1 MDEHRIKSERIRRLK
16 NSRSGFKGV
25 VSKKRVVL
33 LTLMKDT
40 GNVEQVRK
48 KMLELESSLRDFSF
62 ANNKYHAKLVNEA
75 DILDFN
81 EYFASVQRMVSE
93 TIGEMD
99 QWLQS
104 AQSRIE
110 DELAVSISLRPEDSI
125 SNVEAGAPRKV
136 NKSKSVASSSS
147 SRVSSAVSSRLKI
160 SARKSALAA
169 EVSKLQE
176 RQAIQKEELLLQ
188 QKKEKLRIET
198 ELAKAV
204 AEESVYFKG
213 ERSPSLSLPRQLP
226 TSTPQET
233 KVVNDSPT
241 VPIAETNL
249 SSLNPEAL
257 EWQGSKSV
265 PLSERE
271 ANISEKS
278 IKHHVSVSDKNASE
292 MLDIQRL
299 QQQQN
304 KQIQELLKHQQ
315 QQTLALT
322 LP

>member
-1 MDEHRIKSERIRRLK
+1 MDEHGIKSERIRRLK

-25 VSKKRVVL
+25 VSKKRVEL
-33 LTLMKDT
+33 FTLMKDI

-75 DILDFN
+75 DILDCN

-125 SNVEAGAPRKV
+125 SNVEAGSPRKV

-147 SRVSSAVSSRLKI
+147 SRVSAAVSSRLKI
-160 SARKSALAA
+160 SARKAAFAA

-213 ERSPSLSLPRQLP
+213 ESLLHYLCLG
-226 TSTPQET
+226 
-233 KVVNDSPT
+233 NC
-241 VPIAETNL
+241 L
-249 SSLNPEAL
+249 LL
-257 EWQGSKSV
+257 
-265 PLSERE
+265 
-271 ANISEKS
+271 
-278 IKHHVSVSDKNASE
+278 
-292 MLDIQRL
+292 
-299 QQQQN
+299 
-304 KQIQELLKHQQ
+304 LLKKRKW
-315 QQTLALT
+315 
-322 LP
+322 

>member
-1 MDEHRIKSERIRRLK
+1 MDEHGIKSERIRRLK

-25 VSKKRVVL
+25 VSKKRVEL
-33 LTLMKDT
+33 FTFMKDI

-75 DILDFN
+75 DILDCN
-81 EYFASVQRMVSE
+81 EYFTSVQRMVSE
-93 TIGEMD
+93 MIGEMD

-125 SNVEAGAPRKV
+125 SNVEAGSPRKV
-136 NKSKSVASSSS
+136 NKLKSVASSSS

-160 SARKSALAA
+160 SARKAALAA

-241 VPIAETNL
+241 VPITETNL
-249 SSLNPEAL
+249 SSLNPEAP
-257 EWQGSKSV
+257 EWPNVRQISV
-265 PLSERE
+265 RNRS
-271 ANISEKS
+271 STTS
-278 IKHHVSVSDKNASE
+278 VSVTK
-292 MLDIQRL
+292 MLVRC
-299 QQQQN
+299 
-304 KQIQELLKHQQ
+304 
-315 QQTLALT
+315 
-322 LP
+322 

>member
-1 MDEHRIKSERIRRLK
+1 M
-16 NSRSGFKGV
+16 
-25 VSKKRVVL
+25 
-33 LTLMKDT
+33 
-40 GNVEQVRK
+40 
-48 KMLELESSLRDFSF
+48 RDFNF
-62 ANNKYHAKLVNEA
+62 AHNKYHAELVNEA
-75 DILDFN
+75 DILDSN

-99 QWLQS
+99 QSLQS

-110 DELAVSISLRPEDSI
+110 DELAGSISLRPEDSI
-125 SNVEAGAPRKV
+125 SNVEAGSPRKV

-147 SRVSSAVSSRLKI
+147 WRVSSAVNSRLKT
-160 SARKSALAA
+160 SARKAALAA

-176 RQAIQKEELLLQ
+176 RQAIKKEELLLQ

-241 VPIAETNL
+241 VPIAEI
-249 SSLNPEAL
+249 
-257 EWQGSKSV
+257 V
-265 PLSERE
+265 Y
-271 ANISEKS
+271 
-278 IKHHVSVSDKNASE
+278 
-292 MLDIQRL
+292 
-299 QQQQN
+299 
-304 KQIQELLKHQQ
+304 
-315 QQTLALT
+315 
-322 LP
+322 